1 MLKLLMMM
9 ILMIVMKVIM
19 KIKMILLY
27 LDNHKDALEIL
38 L

>member
-9 ILMIVMKVIM
+9 RLMIVMKVIM
-19 KIKMILLY
+19 KIKMILLH